1 KLRDASAMIR
11 SLRRDIDAAAVD
23 DEVLAYEVVRVT
35 CEMVKRSLNRPAAFD
50 GVRQLQDTTGPFSI
64 GITPDN
70 PSGDLYLTKNEKRTL
85 GIGSQRAFMVDLIGE
100 AIESRHS
107 RSANRSPSSAPG
119 RATAR
124 TRMNRYLAGIR
135 PPARS

>member
-1 KLRDASAMIR
+1 MESFATVEDLRDRWPEMPESVETTAAVKLRDASAIIR
-11 SLRRDIDAAAVD
+11 SLRRDIDAAADD

-35 CEMVKRSLNRPAAFD
+35 CEMVKRSMNRPAAFD
-50 GVRQLQDTTGPFSI
+50 GVRQLQDTAGPFSI

-100 AIESRHS
+100 ASES
-107 RSANRSPSSAPG
+107 
-119 RATAR
+119 
-124 TRMNRYLAGIR
+124 
-135 PPARS
+135 